1 VVGEVIMVG
10 SVPCRIIG
18 ITQAQQSGFG
28 SSQNPQVYL
37 PYTTVQTRLIGS
49 QSLRSITVRVADAVD
64 TSLAEQMVTTF
75 LSQRHGA
82 KDFFILNT
90 DDIRQT
96 ITSTTQ
102 TMTLLVAAIAV
113 ISLVVGGIG
122 VMNIMLVS
130 VSERVAEI
138 GVRMAVGAR
147 QGDILQQFLI
157 EATLVCLIGG
167 IVGIGLALAIG
178 VGFSLSG
185 SSFTLVYSTA
195 SIVVACLCSTLI
207 GIAFGYLPA
216 RNASELDPVVALS
229 TN

>member
-1 VVGEVIMVG
+1 
-10 SVPCRIIG
+10 
-18 ITQAQQSGFG
+18 
-28 SSQNPQVYL
+28 
-37 PYTTVQTRLIGS
+37 
-49 QSLRSITVRVADAVD
+49 
-64 TSLAEQMVTTF
+64 
-75 LSQRHGA
+75 
-82 KDFFILNT
+82 
-90 DDIRQT
+90 
-96 ITSTTQ
+96 
-102 TMTLLVAAIAV
+102 
-113 ISLVVGGIG
+113 
-122 VMNIMLVS
+122 
-130 VSERVAEI
+130 
-138 GVRMAVGAR
+138 MAVGAR